1 MMMVNPGLNVVD
13 VSPLGYDDGDVVQ
26 SSGLVM
32 IMDDCCAPI
41 G

>member
-13 VSPLGYDDGDVVQ
+13 VGPLGYDDGDVVQ
-26 SSGLVM
+26 SSGLIM
-32 IMDDCCAPI
+32 IIDDCCAPI